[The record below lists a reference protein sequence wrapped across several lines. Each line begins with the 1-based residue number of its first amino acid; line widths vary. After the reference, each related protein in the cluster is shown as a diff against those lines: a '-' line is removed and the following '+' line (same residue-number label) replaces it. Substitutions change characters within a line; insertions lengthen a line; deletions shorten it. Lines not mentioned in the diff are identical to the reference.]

1 MSIAGHVPKP
11 GAIRSGCQ
19 FAPRCPYQM
28 TQCLEKDP
36 SLQSI
41 SHNHRVACFL
51 MEGGEDT
58 ESPTVASESTDEAL

>member
-1 MSIAGHVPKP
+1 
-11 GAIRSGCQ
+11 
-19 FAPRCPYQM
+19 M

-41 SHNHRVACFL
+41 SYNHRVACFL